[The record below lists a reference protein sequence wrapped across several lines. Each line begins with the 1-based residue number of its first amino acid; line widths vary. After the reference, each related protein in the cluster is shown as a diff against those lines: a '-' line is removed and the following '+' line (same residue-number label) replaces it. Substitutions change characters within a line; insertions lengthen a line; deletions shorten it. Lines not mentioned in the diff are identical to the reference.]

1 VNLIQY
7 LYKPRHH
14 VSVIIRSHHQE
25 VISEMYAWSSS
36 LTMLNILTKCC
47 LCLYSLKMATF
58 FYVLLTVHLS
68 IYISLFNQLDAQN
81 LFHSKFYFMPVHV
94 SSTCVHHQEVKIALY
109 NIWYL
114 HTYRCRCDDTT
125 PIGVMLPDV
134 SNRNEYQEHF
144 LGGKGGRC
152 VSSHL

>member
-1 VNLIQY
+1 MNLIQY

-68 IYISLFNQLDAQN
+68 IYISHYLTN
-81 LFHSKFYFMPVHV
+81 LMHKICFTVSFISCLYMFRAHVFIIRRSK
-94 SSTCVHHQEVKIALY
+94 
-109 NIWYL
+109 L
-114 HTYRCRCDDTT
+114 HYTTSGIVT
-125 PIGVMLPDV
+125 PIGVGVMIP
-134 SNRNEYQEHF
+134 
-144 LGGKGGRC
+144 
-152 VSSHL
+152 HL